1 VADKAGEPWIG
12 LGEFDA
18 TRALPAPRAPRRA
31 VGPMLGAFLA
41 VSLGVLAGFGL
52 LAVRSFPEAEEPEF
66 RAMAVTMPVEVAA
79 PQLPPPPVL
88 SPAATPLEVLPPEPP
103 PAPVARAAPP
113 MVVRRPAAEPAPRAD
128 PDWNCRRPDSQSE
141 RLVCGDAELAGL
153 NGGMTR
159 AFDAAVKAGV
169 PLKSLRQ
176 DQDDWLR
183 VREDAAR
190 HEPQRVAG
198 MYRERIAE
206 LKDIAASF

>member
-1 VADKAGEPWIG
+1 MADKAGGPWIG
-12 LGEFDA
+12 LVEFDDA
-18 TRALPAPRAPRRA
+18 RASRARRRT
-31 VGPMLGAFLA
+31 VGPLFVSCLA
-41 VSLGVLAGFGL
+41 VILGVLVGFAV
-52 LAVRSFPEAEEPEF
+52 LAARNLSQPEPLEY
-66 RAMAVTMPVEVAA
+66 RAMTMTMPVEMAA
-79 PQLPPPPVL
+79 PQPPPAPM
-88 SPAATPLEVLPPEPP
+88 PASAPLEVLPAEPP
-103 PAPVARAAPP
+103 PAPPVVAQASPLSPP
-113 MVVRRPAAEPAPRAD
+113 VIRKPVAEPAPQAD

-153 NGGMTR
+153 NRGMTR

-169 PLKSLRQ
+169 PYQSLRQ

-190 HEPQRVAG
+190 HEPDRVAG